1 MAKPRNDNVR
11 EIILKG
17 TERMLEKKAL
27 ADISLAE
34 IAREAGISKGTLY
47 YYFKNK
53 DEIIFTITDKYLSE
67 QWDDLIKWTED
78 SRKDTSLNRLIG
90 YILQRD
96 IAAVGTRMHLI
107 YAAMLGNE
115 HTRKKL
121 IERYTQFNRL
131 IAEKIGERT
140 DRLPADYL
148 AWLVLL
154 VSDGLII
161 QQTLK
166 NKDLDIDGFIRQSAE
181 FVKRLNAPDHGEPGG
196 EKL

>member
-121 IERYTQFNRL
+121 IERYAQFNRL

-166 NKDLDIDGFIRQSAE
+166 NKGLDIDGFIRQSAE
-181 FVKRLNAPDHGEPGG
+181 FIKRLNASDHGGPGG